1 MCLFSQIRNFSKLFN
16 LSVTAWTVVCA
27 LTLFQIPE
35 AQGKDSI
42 LQESLASIQSKA
54 LAGDIHYQGVLAI
67 FHKFGERGL
76 AVDLQEAE
84 RWAKLA
90 AEKQGSLGLCTL
102 AALEL
107 EKGNGQRGRFLYDEA
122 YLHSNLRSVVKNE
135 DPIAL
140 FCMGMIEIDNPPRNF
155 PKGIRHLTRSA
166 EMGFSTAQ
174 ATLGMI
180 YFTGIGVKKNPDKA
194 IKWCASSAGD
204 KLPLGMFYLGM
215 AYSIGDGIPIND
227 DYALR
232 WIRAA
237 ADRQLTMAQLTLG
250 MKLATGD
257 GTKKNLELA
266 VQWLRRAAVQGRS
279 AEAKLQL
286 RRYENLL
293 MRMRNPPAT
302 YVPDEQEKSA
312 IQLAQKQILPGTR
325 ETQLPPPNKIISDS
339 PSPAPIQVD
348 KPKPLR
354 TPVQDKHL
362 GNTKSSLKD
371 AAFGGDFIAAKKLGL
386 KYYSEKNYKEAKK
399 WFEIAAIKK
408 EPEALRYLGILY
420 FLGQGVELNYDAA
433 KEWFTQA
440 VQAGDLESTR
450 YLRIVKQFQ
459 Y

>member
-1 MCLFSQIRNFSKLFN
+1 MLIF
-16 LSVTAWTVVCA
+16 A
-27 LTLFQIPE
+27 LTLCQIP
-35 AQGKDSI
+35 QTHGKASI
-42 LQESLASIQSKA
+42 MQESLASIQAKA

-67 FHKFGERGL
+67 FHKFGEKGL

-90 AEKQGSLGLCTL
+90 GEKQGSLGLCVL

-107 EKGNGQRGRFLYDEA
+107 EKGNGPRGRFLYDEA

-155 PKGIRHLTRSA
+155 TKGIRHLTRSA
-166 EMGFSTAQ
+166 EMGFATAQ

-180 YFTGIGVKKNPDKA
+180 YFTGIGVKKDSDKA
-194 IKWCASSAGD
+194 IKWCALAAGD

-215 AYSIGDGIPIND
+215 AYSMGDGIPRNND
-227 DYALR
+227 YGLR

-250 MKLATGD
+250 MKFATGD
-257 GTKKNLELA
+257 GTGKNLELA
-266 VQWLRRAAVQGRS
+266 IEWLRRAAVQGKS

-286 RRYENLL
+286 RRYENQL
-293 MRMRNPPAT
+293 MRMRNPPAS

-312 IQLAQKQILPGTR
+312 IQLAQKKILPGIQDNRTS
-325 ETQLPPPNKIISDS
+325 PPKE
-339 PSPAPIQVD
+339 
-348 KPKPLR
+348 R
-354 TPVQDKHL
+354 TPELPNDRIEEPIRTL
-362 GNTKSSLKD
+362 TLDRGFGDTKSSLKV
-371 AAFGGDFIAAKKLGL
+371 AAFNGDLVAAKKLGL
-386 KYYSEKNYKEAKK
+386 KYYSEKDFKEAKK

-420 FLGQGVELNYDAA
+420 FLGQGVELNYDSA

-440 VQAGDLESTR
+440 VQAGDLEATR